1 MKKYSRQR
9 ELILQSLKNRV
20 DHPTAEMLYTDLK
33 NQMPEIGIAT
43 VYRNL
48 SDLCEMG
55 EIVKLKSQLGPD
67 RFDGNKEEHIHFECK
82 KCHEIED
89 IFIRDGQSKKID
101 NEIKRLSENIG
112 AECQNANIWLSGL
125 CKKCKKLAGINLVQ
139 K

>member
-9 ELILQSLKNRV
+9 ELILQSLRNRV
-20 DHPTAEMLYTDLK
+20 DHPTAEMLYADLK
-33 NQMPEIGIAT
+33 NQMLEIGIAT

-55 EIVKLKSQLGPD
+55 EIIKLRSQLGPD
-67 RFDGNKEEHIHFECK
+67 RFDANKEEHIHFECNE
-82 KCHEIED
+82 CHEIED
-89 IFIRDGQSKKID
+89 IYIHEHQTKKID

-112 AECQNANIWLSGL
+112 AECENANIWLSGM
-125 CKKCKKLAGINLVQ
+125 CKKCKRVADINI

>member
-9 ELILQSLKNRV
+9 ELILQSLRNRV
-20 DHPTAEMLYTDLK
+20 DHPTAEMLYADLK
-33 NQMPEIGIAT
+33 TQMPEIGIAT

-55 EIVKLKSQLGPD
+55 EVKKLKSQIGAD
-67 RFDGNKEEHIHFECK
+67 RFDGNKEEHIHFECNQ
-82 KCHEIED
+82 CHEIED
-89 IFIRDGQSKKID
+89 IFIHDGQSKRID

-112 AECQNANIWLSGL
+112 AECESANISLFGL
-125 CKKCKKLAGINLVQ
+125 CKKCKKLADINL

>member
-9 ELILQSLKNRV
+9 ELILQSLRNRV
-20 DHPTAEMLYTDLK
+20 DHPTAEMLYADLK
-33 NQMPEIGIAT
+33 TQMPEIGIAT

-55 EIVKLKSQLGPD
+55 EIKKLKSQIGAD
-67 RFDGNKEEHIHFECK
+67 RFDGNKEEHIHFECN

-89 IFIRDGQSKKID
+89 IFIHDGQSKKID

-112 AECQNANIWLSGL
+112 AECESANISLFGL
-125 CKKCKKLAGINLVQ
+125 CKKCKKLADINL

>member
-9 ELILQSLKNRV
+9 ELILQSLRNRV

-33 NQMPEIGIAT
+33 NQMLEIGIAT

-55 EIVKLKSQLGPD
+55 EIVKIKSQLGPD
-67 RFDGNKEEHIHFECK
+67 RFDGNKEEHIHFECRE
-82 KCHEIED
+82 CHEIED
-89 IFIRDGQSKKID
+89 IYIHEHQTKKID

-112 AECQNANIWLSGL
+112 AECEDANIWLSGL
-125 CKKCKKLAGINLVQ
+125 CKKCKRLTDINL

>member
-9 ELILQSLKNRV
+9 ELILQSLRNRV
-20 DHPTAEMLYTDLK
+20 DHPTAEMLYADLK
-33 NQMPEIGIAT
+33 IQMPEIGIAT

-55 EIVKLKSQLGPD
+55 EIKKLKSQIGAD
-67 RFDGNKEEHIHFECK
+67 RFDGNKEEHIHFECN

-89 IFIRDGQSKKID
+89 IFIHDGQTKKID

-112 AECQNANIWLSGL
+112 AECESANISLFGL
-125 CKKCKKLAGINLVQ
+125 CKKCKRLASINL